1 MKLSYWIYFEKPNEK
16 EQLKEIMENNNEE
29 YQQIQ
34 KIMEV
39 FGVDML
45 TASRVIQ
52 IYNEHIKK

>member
-34 KIMEV
+34 KTMEV
-39 FGVDML
+39 CGADML

-52 IYNEHIKK
+52 IYNKHIKK

>member
-45 TASRVIQ
+45 TTLRVIQ
-52 IYNEHIKK
+52 IYNKHIKK

>member
-39 FGVDML
+39 FEVDML

-52 IYNEHIKK
+52 IYNKKKKK